1 MKLLFVTSLLFLCSA
16 VAAQDLPPA
25 ANSLPPASTLRDEP
39 VMPQSSFSLPS
50 TTTLKQEN
58 SRPKLQ
64 SNVAPS
70 LPMGA
75 APNPRLVE
83 NPQTFGNSL
92 PPATLGGPIG
102 NASRENVVEIRYMKK
117 TPVQEQRPRPD
128 GTVETRTRV
137 VYSEAAATI
146 AIPHDDD
153 IKNLDEIF
161 KELEGDGKRAAI
173 QAVTAHRHGKLLQAL
188 KDAKSETEKE
198 AAAKKLEENYRA
210 HYASET
216 KWRLDRLAE
225 LEKRMEEMRS
235 QVKERA
241 AAEEKFLEAAMT
253 LAKLNAQGIAA
264 EPPQLKASNSSYNQ
278 NPSYNQG
285 EPLFG
290 PDSDSPYPLNATPNA
305 PSTFEPSR
313 TTPLQ

>member
-1 MKLLFVTSLLFLCSA
+1 MKLLFVTSLLLLCSE

-25 ANSLPPASTLRDEP
+25 ANSLPPASALRDEP
-39 VMPQSSFSLPS
+39 VPPQSNSSLPS
-50 TTTLKQEN
+50 TTALKQEN
-58 SRPKLQ
+58 GRPKLQ
-64 SNVAPS
+64 INAAPS
-70 LPMGA
+70 LPSGS

-83 NPQTFGNSL
+83 NPQAFGNSL
-92 PPATLGGPIG
+92 PPATLGSPIG
-102 NASRENVVEIRYMKK
+102 NAPRENVVEIRYMKK
-117 TPVQEQRPRPD
+117 TPVDYQISRPD
-128 GTVETRTRV
+128 RTVETKTRM
-137 VYSEAAATI
+137 VYSEVSATI

-173 QAVTAHRHGKLLQAL
+173 QAVTAHRHGKLLKAL
-188 KDAKSETEKE
+188 KDAKTETEKE
-198 AAAKKLEENYRA
+198 AAAKELEENYRA

-264 EPPQLKASNSSYNQ
+264 EPPQLKASNQSY
-278 NPSYNQG
+278 QG

-290 PDSDSPYPLNATPNA
+290 TVYDSPMPLNAPPA
-305 PSTFEPSR
+305 TFNQTAPSR
-313 TTPLQ
+313 TSPLQ

>member
-1 MKLLFVTSLLFLCSA
+1 MKLIVTSSLLFVCSA

-25 ANSLPPASTLRDEP
+25 ANSPLPASTLQEAP
-39 VMPQSSFSLPS
+39 VSQRPALELPS
-50 TTTLKQEN
+50 TNRRQVYST
-58 SRPKLQ
+58 
-64 SNVAPS
+64 PS
-70 LPMGA
+70 SELNA
-75 APNPRLVE
+75 APGISPGTIVNPRFVE
-83 NPQTFGNSL
+83 NPQPVGNSL
-92 PPATLGGPIG
+92 PRAALGSPLGSAP
-102 NASRENVVEIRYMKK
+102 NENVVEIRYMKK
-117 TPVQEQRPRPD
+117 TPVQFQVARPD
-128 GTVETRTRV
+128 GSIETKTRMV
-137 VYSEAAATI
+137 FSEASAAI

-153 IKNLDEIF
+153 FDKLDKTFE
-161 KELEGDGKRAAI
+161 ELEGDGKRAAI

-188 KDAKSETEKE
+188 KDAKTEAEKE
-198 AAAKKLEENYRA
+198 AAAKKLEANYRA

-264 EPPQLKASNSSYNQ
+264 EPPHLKASNSSYNQ